1 MARISTTT
9 NLTTYLL
16 LFRGVG
22 GPVQLP
28 VAELRTALTKAG
40 FKNAT
45 TYINSGNALV
55 RSALPREETLDKV
68 VEICRKKFNYE
79 RPIFIPTAA
88 EWAELVKCDPY
99 PQKAEGK
106 HVHAV
111 LLADPPKSD
120 AVKTL
125 QSLAVGAEALKV
137 MKAPIGPY
145 HLCYIH
151 TPNGFGTSKLAEK
164 FDKGIG
170 VVNTARNWNTVL
182 KMHALAVLLD
192 GSSRQ

>member
-1 MARISTTT
+1 MTT
-9 NLTTYLL
+9 LTTYLL

-28 VAELRTALTKAG
+28 VAELRAALTKAG
-40 FKNAT
+40 FKHAT

-55 RSALPREETLDKV
+55 RSALSREGTLARV
-68 VEICRKKFNYE
+68 AEICRKKFNYE
-79 RPIFIPTAA
+79 RPIFMPTAA
-88 EWAELVKCDPY
+88 EWEAVIKHDPF
-99 PQKAEGK
+99 PHKAEGK

-111 LLADPPKSD
+111 LLADLPKPE

-125 QSLAVGAEALKV
+125 QALATGDEALTVFKGH
-137 MKAPIGPY
+137 IGPY
-145 HLCYIH
+145 HVAYLH
-151 TPNGFGTSKLAEK
+151 TPHGFGTSKLAEK

-182 KMHALAVLLD
+182 KMHALAQ
-192 GSSRQ
+192 GMEG

>member
-1 MARISTTT
+1 MAETIF
-9 NLTTYLL
+9 LL

-28 VAELRTALTKAG
+28 VAKLRTALTKAG

-45 TYINSGNALV
+45 TYINSGNALI
-55 RSALPREETLDKV
+55 RSTLSREETLARV
-68 VEICRKKFNYE
+68 AEICRKKFKYE

-88 EWAELVKCDPY
+88 EWEAVIANDPF
-99 PQKAEGK
+99 PMKAEGK

-111 LLADPPKSD
+111 LLADTPKLE
-120 AVKTL
+120 AVKAL
-125 QSLAVGAEALKV
+125 QALAVGDEALHV
-137 MKAPIGPY
+137 LKAGKRFGPY
-145 HLCYIH
+145 QVCYIH
-151 TPNGFGTSKLAEK
+151 TPYGFGTSKLAEK

-182 KMHALAVLLD
+182 KMQELAEAMQAN
-192 GSSRQ
+192 SE

>member
-1 MARISTTT
+1 MGA
-9 NLTTYLL
+9 LTTYLL

-28 VAELRTALTKAG
+28 VVPLRAALTKAG

-55 RSALPREETLDKV
+55 QSALSREETLARV
-68 VEICRKKFNYE
+68 AEICLKKFKYD
-79 RPIFIPTAA
+79 RPIFAPTAA
-88 EWAELVKCDPY
+88 EWEAVIKNDPF
-99 PQKAEGK
+99 PKKAEGK
-106 HVHAV
+106 HAHAV
-111 LLADPPKSD
+111 LLADAPKPD

-125 QSLAVGAEALKV
+125 QELATGEEALKV
-137 MKAPIGPY
+137 LKSRLGRY
-145 HLCYIH
+145 HVCYIH
-151 TPNGFGTSKLAEK
+151 TPHGFGTSKLAEK

-182 KMHALAVLLD
+182 KMRELAAGLE
-192 GSSRQ
+192 GM